1 MPQCE
6 KLVFERGGQK
16 PLKGTM
22 WVADGMV
29 TVTSEDGRRKT
40 TQVKSAAER
49 QHRSVANFARIA
61 LAKELERQ
69 GQEASA

>member
-1 MPQCE
+1 MSDTA
-6 KLVFERGGQK
+6 QK
-16 PLKGTM
+16 REQGPSISVPVDQELL
-22 WVADGMV
+22 A
-29 TVTSEDGRRKT
+29 R
-40 TQVKSAAER
+40 VKSAAER